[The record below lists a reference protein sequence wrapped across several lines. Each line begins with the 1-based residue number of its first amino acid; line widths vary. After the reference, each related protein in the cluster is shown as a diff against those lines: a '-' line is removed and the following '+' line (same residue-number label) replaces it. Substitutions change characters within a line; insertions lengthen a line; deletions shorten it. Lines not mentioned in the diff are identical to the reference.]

1 MILLISIFTQFAGL
15 TSMRSYLVL
24 ILKAYGVP
32 MNANWAATVIGLV
45 GLSSSV
51 LLVCTIRMV
60 GKRGSY
66 LTSIGGSCIACFAIG
81 NSNHFFFTICIRDS
95 GVLYLNYI
103 SGIYGFIYIP
113 SDVSSMNNNSAEEI
127 GNNYFPLFA
136 FMVLSFFTSYGIY
149 AVVWMMLSE
158 IFPAK

>member
-1 MILLISIFTQFAGL
+1 MILLISVFTQFAGL

-32 MNANWAATVIGLV
+32 MNANWAATVIGMV

-51 LLVCTIRMV
+51 LLIFTIRLV

-81 NSNHFFFTICIRDS
+81 
-95 GVLYLNYI
+95 I
-103 SGIYGFIYIP
+103 SLI
-113 SDVSSMNNNSAEEI
+113 N
-127 GNNYFPLFA
+127 
-136 FMVLSFFTSYGIY
+136 
-149 AVVWMMLSE
+149 
-158 IFPAK
+158 